1 MAAIILDGITIDLC
15 GSYSYYE
22 QHNDSA
28 TLEKHSGDNYELKI
42 GVTGSDFTLRAPM
55 GVMIMVMQAMANE
68 LGAKVVPIAGKD
80 DELGAMAC
88 DEYFDA
94 DGVYHKNVPA
104 KKEPSVKS
112 TSYVKR
118 NTYGASNTKPDA
130 GTLIPFSGASQDVF
144 SKEICSVGFSAR
156 LENTLLE
163 NKVYNLLNLVSQN
176 GKALLMLPNFGQ
188 ASLREVDCMLAG
200 MGLRL
205 GMSYQDILD
214 YRNRHKDDK

>member
-68 LGAKVVPIAGKD
+68 LGAKVVLIAGKD

-88 DEYFDA
+88 
-94 DGVYHKNVPA
+94 
-104 KKEPSVKS
+104 VKS